1 MTTLN
6 PPGIPVPDDVK
17 QTMQSA
23 FEIARNSAL
32 LGEYYAAY
40 THYEQAPALSKNDLK
55 KILAQHFN
63 INREPKGVYLVRSG
77 GSTQSP
83 LIFPVDIHENQD
95 MRRTLA
101 KALVEQK
108 MITPQTVALNI
119 FGYSDLYRTAAIM
132 DDILEKCEATTLA
145 VSAHAG
151 YADML
156 ATALHFNPGL
166 IMGTPSK
173 LLQFAKFLE
182 KQQQT
187 LAIPNLLYAGEFLRP
202 SLQKLFQRTLG
213 VKKIWSLYG
222 SAETGIWAWA
232 SIGESPSVFR
242 VLPGVLV
249 EIMDADKEG
258 YGLIAVTNTYRKRFP
273 VFRYLIGDIGRWQM
287 DGEEYVLELKSR
299 ETKSFVLAEQHYDL
313 DELLPITGEADA
325 FQIQLTTQSNLQDK
339 MTILLVQRVEAEN
352 RTRFLQDKTDELW
365 KIIDA
370 NPKLITASVVLVET
384 GALYINP
391 ATAKIPALVDWRT

>member
-1 MTTLN
+1 MQNTK
-6 PPGIPVPDDVK
+6 DVQAPEEVK
-17 QTMQSA
+17 KAMQSA
-23 FEIARNSAL
+23 FEIAKNSTL
-32 LGEYYAAY
+32 FSGYYGAY
-40 THYEQAPALSKNDLK
+40 THYEQAPALAKNELK
-55 KILAQHFN
+55 NILAQRFN
-63 INREPKGVYLVRSG
+63 ITHEPKGVYLVRSG

-83 LIFPVDIHENQD
+83 LIFPVDIQENQH
-95 MRRTLA
+95 MRLALA
-101 KALVEQK
+101 KVLVEQK
-108 MITPQTVALNI
+108 IITPQTVALNI

-173 LLQFAKFLE
+173 LLQFAKYLE
-182 KQQQT
+182 KNQQT
-187 LAIPNLLYAGEFLRP
+187 LAIPDLLYAGEFLRP
-202 SLQKLFQRTLG
+202 SLQKLFQKTLG

-232 SIGESPSVFR
+232 SINDAPSVFR
-242 VLPGVLV
+242 VLPGVLI
-249 EIMDADKEG
+249 EIIEPDEEG

-273 VFRYLIGDIGRWQM
+273 VFRYLIGDIGRWQT
-287 DGEEYVLELKSR
+287 DGKEYVLELKSR

-313 DELLPITGEADA
+313 DEFSPITGEADA
-325 FQIQLTTQSNLQDK
+325 FQIQLTTQSNLQDEI
-339 MTILLVQRVEAEN
+339 TILLVQRVEAEN
-352 RTRFLQDKTDELW
+352 HTRFLQDKTDTLW

-370 NPKLITASVVLVET
+370 NPKLITASVVLVES